1 MIWDATRLR
10 PHDNIHVP
18 AVGRMGNSLMRI
30 RNLVAALVASALL
43 APAAMAQT
51 ESIDFTL
58 TNNTEHVLTAL
69 FISLPSTDEWEEDI
83 FGADVLGSG
92 DSMDISI
99 DDGLPEC
106 VYDIR
111 ADFSDGD
118 SVQVAEVNFCELD
131 GEELTISE

>member
-1 MIWDATRLR
+1 
-10 PHDNIHVP
+10 
-18 AVGRMGNSLMRI
+18 MRI
-30 RNLVAALVASALL
+30 RNFVVALVASALL

-58 TNNTEHVLTAL
+58 TNDTEHVLTAL
-69 FISLPSTDEWEEDI
+69 FISLPSTNEWEEDI

-99 DDGLPEC
+99 DDGLDEC

-118 SVQVAEVNFCELD
+118 SVQVARVNFCELD

>member
-1 MIWDATRLR
+1 MK
-10 PHDNIHVP
+10 
-18 AVGRMGNSLMRI
+18 I
-30 RNLVAALVASALL
+30 RSFIAALAVASAL
-43 APAAMAQT
+43 APAAMAQS
-51 ESIDFTL
+51 EPINFTL
-58 TNNTEHVLTAL
+58 SNQTEHVLTAL

-92 DSMDISI
+92 EEFEISI

-118 SVQVAEVNFCELD
+118 SVQVGSVDFCELE
-131 GEELTISE
+131 GETLVISE

>member
-1 MIWDATRLR
+1 MQIRTLVTAL
-10 PHDNIHVP
+10 
-18 AVGRMGNSLMRI
+18 AVS
-30 RNLVAALVASALL
+30 AALL
-43 APAAMAQT
+43 APAASAQT

-58 TNNTEHVLTAL
+58 TNKTEHVLTAL
-69 FISLPSTDEWEEDI
+69 YISLPSTDEWEEDI

-92 DSMDISI
+92 ESIDISI
-99 DDGLPEC
+99 DDGLAEC

-131 GEELTISE
+131 GEELVINEE

>member
-1 MIWDATRLR
+1 
-10 PHDNIHVP
+10 
-18 AVGRMGNSLMRI
+18 MRI
-30 RNLVAALVASALL
+30 RNLVAALAASVLL
-43 APAAMAQT
+43 APTAMAQT
-51 ESIDFTL
+51 DPIDFTL

-92 DSMDISI
+92 ESMDISI
-99 DDGLPEC
+99 DDGLAEC

-131 GEELTISE
+131 GEELVINEE

>member
-1 MIWDATRLR
+1 
-10 PHDNIHVP
+10 
-18 AVGRMGNSLMRI
+18 MRI
-30 RNLVAALVASALL
+30 RNFVVALVASALL
-43 APAAMAQT
+43 APTAMAQT

-99 DDGLPEC
+99 DDGLAEC

-118 SVQVAEVNFCELD
+118 SVQVARVNFCELD
-131 GEELTISE
+131 GEELTISED

>member
-1 MIWDATRLR
+1 MHIR
-10 PHDNIHVP
+10 
-18 AVGRMGNSLMRI
+18 SLAM
-30 RNLVAALVASALL
+30 ALVASAALL
-43 APAAMAQT
+43 APAASAQT

-58 TNNTEHVLTAL
+58 SNKTEHVLTAL

-92 DSMDISI
+92 ESFDISI
-99 DDGLPEC
+99 DDGLAEC
-106 VYDIR
+106 IYDIR

-131 GEELTISE
+131 GEELVISED

>member
-1 MIWDATRLR
+1 M
-10 PHDNIHVP
+10 H
-18 AVGRMGNSLMRI
+18 I
-30 RNLVAALVASALL
+30 RSLVAALAASAALL
-43 APAAMAQT
+43 APTAQAQT
-51 ESIDFTL
+51 DSIDFTL

-92 DSMDISI
+92 ESIAISI

-118 SVQVAEVNFCELD
+118 SVQVEKVNFCELE
-131 GEELTISE
+131 GEELAINEE

>member
-1 MIWDATRLR
+1 
-10 PHDNIHVP
+10 
-18 AVGRMGNSLMRI
+18 MRI
-30 RNLVAALVASALL
+30 RTLVAGLAASMLL
-43 APAAMAQT
+43 GSTAIAQT

-99 DDGLPEC
+99 DDGLAEC

-118 SVQVAEVNFCELD
+118 SVQVARVNFCELD
-131 GEELTISE
+131 GEELTISEE

>member
-1 MIWDATRLR
+1 
-10 PHDNIHVP
+10 
-18 AVGRMGNSLMRI
+18 MRF
-30 RNLVAALVASALL
+30 RNLVAALAASILL
-43 APAAMAQT
+43 APAAVAQT

-69 FISLPSTDEWEEDI
+69 FISVPSTDEWEEDI

-92 DSMDISI
+92 DSIEISI

>member
-1 MIWDATRLR
+1 MT
-10 PHDNIHVP
+10 IHTLVTAL
-18 AVGRMGNSLMRI
+18 AVS
-30 RNLVAALVASALL
+30 AALL
-43 APAAMAQT
+43 APAASAQT

-58 TNNTEHVLTAL
+58 TNKTQHVLTAL
-69 FISLPSTDEWEEDI
+69 FISLPSTDEWEDDI

-92 DSMDISI
+92 ESFNISI

-118 SVQVAEVNFCELD
+118 SVQVAQVNLCELD
-131 GEELTISE
+131 GEELSISED

>member
-1 MIWDATRLR
+1 
-10 PHDNIHVP
+10 
-18 AVGRMGNSLMRI
+18 MRI
-30 RNLVAALVASALL
+30 RNLVAALAASALL
-43 APAAMAQT
+43 APAALAQT
-51 ESIDFTL
+51 DSIDFTL

-83 FGADVLGSG
+83 FGADVLGAG
-92 DSMDISI
+92 ESMDISI

-131 GEELTISE
+131 GEELAINEE